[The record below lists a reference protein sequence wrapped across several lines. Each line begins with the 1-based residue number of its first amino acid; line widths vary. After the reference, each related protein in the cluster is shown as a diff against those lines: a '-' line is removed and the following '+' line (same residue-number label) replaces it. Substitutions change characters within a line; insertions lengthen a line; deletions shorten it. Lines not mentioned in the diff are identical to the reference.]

1 MPRVHSRRREVE
13 PIVVDPPTVQAP
25 AAVSAEP
32 VERMV
37 LAPPLRD
44 TRRRADAAV
53 MESPYWWVG
62 EEFDGANPLGLPAFI
77 PA

>member
-1 MPRVHSRRREVE
+1 
-13 PIVVDPPTVQAP
+13 
-25 AAVSAEP
+25 
-32 VERMV
+32 V